1 MPVLPPLLQHVF
13 LLCSFGI
20 NKFLSIASV
29 AQFYPFCVTSPSF
42 KIKRTGTVLQERDSM
57 NGGNSYPIH
66 MLLYGCCGFCC
77 RRQQNPQQPYSNTN
91 LIIDSSLTSLYNWHR
106 PEA

>member
-42 KIKRTGTVLQERDSM
+42 KIKRTSTVLQERDRM

-66 MLLYGCCGFCC
+66 MLCMVAVGFATEGSKTH
-77 RRQQNPQQPYSNTN
+77 SNHAQHMN